1 MLPHDFPNYKT
12 VNHYY
17 NQWRREGRWD
27 QILQALNQLYRQ
39 HQGRE
44 STPSAGALDSQSV
57 KTVALSGVHGYD
69 GGKKLNGRKRHIVVD
84 TLGLLMAIVVTSA
97 KAGDGEVAPQ
107 VLEQVTPERYPR
119 FLLLW
124 ADRAYEKYG
133 FPAWVA
139 EHGYYKLEIKKRNPN
154 ADGFE
159 VIAKR
164 WVVERTFGW
173 LMWHRR
179 LSKDYEHT
187 LNSSENMVRIALIQ
201 IMLKRLQPTPGQKR
215 LNIRT
220 S

>member
-124 ADRAYEKYG
+124 ADDDPEQGANHVGFKLSGSGEVLGLFDTDEK
-133 FPAWVA
+133 
-139 EHGYYKLEIKKRNPN
+139 
-154 ADGFE
+154 
-159 VIAKR
+159 
-164 WVVERTFGW
+164 
-173 LMWHRR
+173 
-179 LSKDYEHT
+179 
-187 LNSSENMVRIALIQ
+187 Q
-201 IMLKRLQPTPGQKR
+201 
-215 LNIRT
+215 NI
-220 S
+220 